1 MDETQNI
8 SGSTEDVVKTSDEVK
23 QDASSKQVMKDRYF
37 LANILKAVVP
47 EYKDVSEHDIAFK
60 YIEPKSIMDNV
71 AVSRNLTNHT
81 KIIGSSEE
89 DSTVNEG
96 IIKYDVIFE
105 AIAPV
110 EVQEQKYKRKK
121 KGKTIQINLK
131 IDMEAQ
137 MDYNPK
143 YPISKRAMFYCARM
157 LSAEFDGKAE
167 TMNYNDLYK
176 VYSIWICFDPPQ
188 YVSNTISRFKT
199 VKEDVLG
206 EVTIPEIDYNLMESV
221 IIRLGKEE
229 DAPDNKMY
237 DLLYALFGN
246 KPGNEKINKLH
257 ELGYAGTSLEKE
269 AKTMIS
275 FSERTKEIGYNT
287 GMQQGIQQGMQQA
300 TYDMILKMYKK
311 GMSANQIADIMDITV
326 DDINKI
332 LIDK

>member
-1 MDETQNI
+1 
-8 SGSTEDVVKTSDEVK
+8 
-23 QDASSKQVMKDRYF
+23 
-37 LANILKAVVP
+37 
-47 EYKDVSEHDIAFK
+47 
-60 YIEPKSIMDNV
+60 MDNV

-105 AIAPV
+105 ATAPV

-229 DAPDNKMY
+229 DAPNNKMY

-246 KPGNEKINKLH
+246 KPGNEKINKLR

-269 AKTMIS
+269 AKSMIG
-275 FSERTKEIGYNT
+275 FSERTKEIGYKE
-287 GMQQGIQQGMQQA
+287 GMQQGMQQA

-311 GMSANQIADIMDITV
+311 GMSTNQIADITDITV